1 MLGPEADDLQS
12 SSHFILY
19 TRHERLYWLG
29 PVCIPPPFNKKW
41 NLWVSAE
48 YMDTK
53 NKNNISQPPFAHRC
67 GQWAQFWPADYG
79 RKGYIELLRN
89 ILKIGIVRFPSAW
102 WLDFGQSP
110 RSLQSHLEPC
120 GLKYL
125 LQKGRVTRWKE
136 PGFLMLC
143 GTAIVVKNCL
153 HPNYF
158 CFSSCFA
165 SCLSHLGC

>member
-1 MLGPEADDLQS
+1 MIYNHRL
-12 SSHFILY
+12 ILSCTWDMRDY
-19 TRHERLYWLG
+19 IDWVLYASPLLSIRNGTSEFQLSTWTLKIKTTF
-29 PVCIPPPFNKKW
+29 PSPH
-41 NLWVSAE
+41 L
-48 YMDTK
+48 
-53 NKNNISQPPFAHRC
+53 FAHWC

-89 ILKIGIVRFPSAW
+89 ILKRGIVHFPSAW

-125 LQKGRVTRWKE
+125 SQKGRAAWWKE
-136 PGFLMLC
+136 PGFLMIC
-143 GTAIVVKNCL
+143 ATAIGVKNCL